1 MGDKEQEKKQEMGQE
16 PEEAGGLSRREFLRD
31 AGLAV
36 AGTAAGAALVACSAT
51 PTAAPTKAPAA
62 ASPAAPPTTAP
73 VAAQQP
79 QAAVV
84 EPAFEP
90 EETRCLTFGT

>member
-1 MGDKEQEKKQEMGQE
+1 MKDQEQEEKQEMEQE
-16 PEEAGGLSRREFLRD
+16 QKASGLSRREFLRD

-36 AGTAAGAALVACSAT
+36 AGTAAGAAMVACNAQ
-51 PTAAPTKAPAA
+51 PAAVAPQAPAA
-62 ASPAAPPTTAP
+62 TIPPAPATKAAPAAVPG
-73 VAAQQP
+73 
-79 QAAVV
+79 AAVI

>member
-1 MGDKEQEKKQEMGQE
+1 MEEKQPEKNNEMEQEQK
-16 PEEAGGLSRREFLRD
+16 PSGLSRREFLRD

-36 AGTAAGAALVACSAT
+36 AGTAAGAALAACNA
-51 PTAAPTKAPAA
+51 PAAPQAPQAATAAPKPAA
-62 ASPAAPPTTAP
+62 TA
-73 VAAQQP
+73 VP
-79 QAAVV
+79 QAQVPGAAAAV